1 MEAKSKRNE
10 YPHKLWFYGV
20 SMQYFKNFWS
30 PFNEDTKVV
39 WHSLELPYKNS
50 PKSIIVDHPSNSHD
64 HLMRLLYKI
73 DHRIEKDTMDVMD
86 SCHAYMEPEYNKDST
101 FPIRFYWI
109 VASSPAHEAN
119 ARASLAKDLL
129 EQSNDL
135 VESHRWKEFQLLTM
149 AQSLKDAATRLVQGE
164 NGEIIIQSFSKA
176 AYLYSLESH
185 YHNKEGKF
193 KYGFACTEI
202 KYGIGHQGEW
212 IGEFSTAL
220 WSERMYGNK
229 VGKVIDTRDWGWVIV
244 LLEQDDELAHRL
256 LLERMQEYMEWDMKY
271 RRGQAEEFLSS
282 QKPQIAG

>member
-1 MEAKSKRNE
+1 MEAKAKRNE

-109 VASSPAHEAN
+109 AASSPAHEAN

-135 VESHRWKEFQLLTM
+135 VESHRWKEFQLLAM
-149 AQSLKDAATRLVQGE
+149 AQSLKDAAGRLVQGE
-164 NGEIIIQSFSKA
+164 NGEIIIQSFSKT
-176 AYLYSLESH
+176 AYLYSLDRHMPKDKWE
-185 YHNKEGKF
+185 YQFRCK
-193 KYGFACTEI
+193 EI
-202 KYGIGHQGEW
+202 KYGIGVRGKW
-212 IGEFSTAL
+212 MGEFGSAL
-220 WSERMYGNK
+220 WSEGMYDSN
-229 VGKVIDTRDWGWVIV
+229 VGKVIDARDWEWVVV
-244 LLEQDDELAHRL
+244 LLEKNDELAHNL
-256 LLERMQEYMEWDMKY
+256 LLEKMNSYMEWDMKY
-271 RRGQAEEFLSS
+271 RRGLAEEFLSN
-282 QKPQIAG
+282 QKVAIAGN